1 MKNQLSKR
9 EYKYRCKIIA
19 ECHLKKGGQKYLDR
33 CMMNAFISY
42 KEFYFDKERM
52 LFLCAIQSVTKTS
65 DVFNKLSLATKEANK
80 SFIKMI
86 NVINLWRF
94 L

>member
-19 ECHLKKGGQKYLDR
+19 ECHLKKGGQKCLDNYII
-33 CMMNAFISY
+33 NAFISY

-52 LFLCAIQSVTKTS
+52 LFLRAVQSVTKTS
-65 DVFNKLSLATKEANK
+65 DVFNKLSMAVKETNE
-80 SFIKMI
+80 SFKKMI
-86 NVINLWRF
+86 NVINGNSER
-94 L
+94 

>member
-1 MKNQLSKR
+1 MRNQLSKR

-33 CMMNAFISY
+33 YMINAFISY

-52 LFLCAIQSVTKTS
+52 LFLRAIQSVTKTS

-86 NVINLWRF
+86 NVINSKEK
-94 L
+94 